1 MTLDSV
7 EQVENLV
14 AKQIELE
21 EQYSHLSILAGIK
34 AVQDAYAQGR
44 ADEIGVG
51 QRIIAAAFDSAK
63 EELLNILGTKT
74 RGTGGKYRALLRRVD
89 VDVLV
94 VAGLREVLAGCA
106 SPDKAM
112 MQDVLRSLGKVIETE
127 VLIDR
132 MMDVSQGYT
141 DKTLQYLEARN
152 TKNVNHRY
160 RTFSAGATSIGLEW
174 EPWSSEEKQ
183 GAARLLL
190 QAIYDGTGLFEWKQ
204 DPCSLGKPMYELV
217 PSPALAQ
224 KLNDAVEASKAV
236 VKYPP
241 MLVPPLKWE
250 SQFQGGY
257 LTEWFQGHARM
268 MGIRGITK
276 AQRRWVQEGL
286 AGPAAAPVRSAMNK
300 AQEVPYR
307 VNVAVL
313 DLLGQAMA
321 LQTGI
326 LGLPRSKPEPQPEF
340 PMVEGWDKDEA
351 TPGELDQFKQWK
363 LAMHDWYSRDAKRKG
378 QAAGIYS
385 KLVELRKYKDIQRL
399 YFPTFIDWRGR
410 LYFRS
415 SLNPQSNDAVKGCLE
430 FAEGKRLGERGLF
443 WLKVHIANSAGYDK
457 HDPKIK
463 AAWVDEHWPMIED
476 FINDPLN
483 VDAPE
488 PDTAFTLYQA
498 GLAFQEALELDNPE
512 DYICHVPVAMDAT
525 CSGLQHFSALLRD
538 EVGGLYTNLVDNG
551 LDQKSDIYRKV
562 AEVAESVKPLLE
574 NDPVIL
580 DYWKEKSI
588 SRSMAKRPV
597 MTYVYGSTLKST
609 MDYVSLDMDKEGYAP
624 IYGDDGKVLYSQHK
638 LSVCIGKALRHGV
651 EQTVPAAAE
660 GMAYLQKL
668 VRKSTNPIQWV
679 SPVGVPVVNWAEG
692 NVIKTI
698 EIRSMGI
705 WKVLIRHRDGKYDT
719 RAAANG
725 IAPNFVHSL
734 DSAHLCMTINHYQ
747 GQIVPIHDSFATHP
761 CDVDSM
767 HTSLR
772 TTFVEM
778 YQSDILGNLAN
789 NARLKEGTD
798 LPVPEKGGLDLNEVL
813 KSRFMFC

>member
-1 MTLDSV
+1 MTDFSV
-7 EQVENLV
+7 EQVQDLV

-21 EQYSHLSILAGIK
+21 EQYSHQSILAGIK
-34 AVQDAYAQGR
+34 AVQDAYTQGR

-51 QRIIAAAFDSAK
+51 MRILAAAFDDSKA
-63 EELLNILGTKT
+63 ELENILNTKT

-89 VDVLV
+89 TEVLV

-112 MQDVLRSLGKVIETE
+112 MQDVLRNLGKVIETE
-127 VLIDR
+127 VLIDK
-132 MMDVSQGYT
+132 MMDMSEGYT
-141 DKTLQYLEARN
+141 DKTLQYLDARH
-152 TKNVNHRY
+152 TKSVSHRY
-160 RTFSAGATSIGLEW
+160 RTFSAGATSIGLDW
-174 EPWSSEEKQ
+174 EPWTSEERQ

-190 QAIYDGTGLFEWKQ
+190 QAIYDGTGLFEWQQ
-204 DPCSLGKPMYELV
+204 DPCSAGKPMYELV
-217 PSPALAQ
+217 PSPELAK
-224 KLNDAVEASKAV
+224 KLNDAVEAGKAV
-236 VKYPP
+236 VKFPP
-241 MLVPPLKWE
+241 MLVPPLPWE

-268 MGIRGITK
+268 MGIRGSTK
-276 AQRRWVQEGL
+276 AQRQWVQEGL
-286 AGPAAAPVRSAMNK
+286 AGPAAAPVRAAMNK
-300 AQEVPYR
+300 AQAVPYR
-307 VNVAVL
+307 VNRAVL
-313 DLLGQAMA
+313 SLLGQAMA

-326 LGLPRSKPEPQPEF
+326 LGLPRSSPAPQPEF
-340 PMVEGWDKDEA
+340 PMVEGWQKDAA

-363 LAMHDWYSRDAKRKG
+363 LAMHDWYSNDAKRKG

-385 KLVELRKYKDIQRL
+385 KMTELRKYQHESHL

-430 FAEGKRLGERGLF
+430 FAEGKQLGTAGLF

-457 HDPKIK
+457 HDPHIK

-483 VDAPE
+483 VDPPE

-498 GLAFQEALELDNPE
+498 GLAYQEALELDDPRT
-512 DYICHVPVAMDAT
+512 YVCHVPVAMDAT

-538 EVGGLYTNLVDNG
+538 DIGGLYTNLVDNG

-609 MDYVSLDMDKEGYAP
+609 MDYVSLDMSKEGYAP
-624 IYGDDGKVLYSQHK
+624 LYDDEGKVLYSQHK
-638 LSVCIGKALRHGV
+638 LSVCIGKALRYGV

-668 VRKSTNPIQWV
+668 VRKSTKPVQWV

-692 NVIKTI
+692 HVIRAV
-698 EIRSMGI
+698 EIRSMGVCKI
-705 WKVLIRHRDGKYDT
+705 LLRHRDGKYDT
-719 RAAANG
+719 RAAADG

-734 DSAHLCMTINHYQ
+734 DSAHLCMTINHFPN
-747 GQIVPIHDSFATHP
+747 QIVPIHDSFATHP
-761 CDVDSM
+761 CDVDEM
-767 HTSLR
+767 HKSLR

-778 YQSDILGNLAN
+778 YQADILGDLAAN
-789 NARLKEGTD
+789 VELKD
-798 LPVPEKGGLDLNEVL
+798 DADVQIPQRGGLDLSEVL